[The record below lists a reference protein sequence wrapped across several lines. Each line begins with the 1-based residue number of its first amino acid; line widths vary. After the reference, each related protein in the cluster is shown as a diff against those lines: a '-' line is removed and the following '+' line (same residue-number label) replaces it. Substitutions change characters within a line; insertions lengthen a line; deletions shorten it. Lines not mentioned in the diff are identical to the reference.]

1 MMNLRVGDLVARR
14 SYGLDVLFR
23 VIDIIRT
30 RRRSKVAILKGIN
43 FRIIAD
49 APEADLYRFPLNR
62 IKDYNRSFN
71 EKITKMIGKIMGER
85 KEKNKRA
92 IESMKNFSDSFNKE
106 ETFGRSGKILHVDGD
121 EEYLEVCLKIYKQ
134 LEMNVVGKRIVESEQ
149 PKAIIDLL
157 REYAPDILVI
167 TGHDGFLKEKKDFK
181 NVENYRN
188 SIYFVEAVKKAR
200 QYEASM
206 DDLVIFAGGCQ
217 SCYEEILDAGANF
230 ASSPHRVLME

>member
-1 MMNLRVGDLVARR
+1 MMNLKVGDLVGRR

-23 VIDIIRT
+23 VMGIIRS
-30 RRRSKVAILKGIN
+30 RRRSKIAILKGIN

-71 EKITKMIGKIMGER
+71 DKITKMIAKIMGER

-92 IESMKNFSDSFNKE
+92 MDHMKNFSDSFNE
-106 ETFGRSGKILHVDGD
+106 EEIFGRSGKILHIDGD
-121 EEYLEVCLKIYKQ
+121 EEYLDVCLKTYKQ
-134 LEMNVVGKRIVESEQ
+134 LKMKVIGKRIAESEQ
-149 PKAIIDLL
+149 PKAVIDLL
-157 REYAPDILVI
+157 KEYAPDILVI
-167 TGHDGFLKEKKDFK
+167 TGHDGFLKEKEDFK

-200 QYEASM
+200 QYESSM
-206 DDLVIFAGGCQ
+206 DELVIFAGGCQ